1 MIRIR
6 LTTVAGVRQ
15 GTFYRTYV
23 VESRERDAGLW
34 REIGRAP
41 TKAAAE
47 AIKARHERPAP
58 THCEQC
64 GKPLAGAAWG
74 RCYDC
79 GRVCCRE
86 CKGEGYNLCQE
97 CYYTDDGKMADAGAA
112 AL

>member
-6 LTTVAGVRQ
+6 LTTEPGLKQ
-15 GTFYRTYV
+15 GTFSRAYV
-23 VESRERDAGLW
+23 VEHRQGGSGLW
-34 REIGRAP
+34 QELGRAT

-74 RCYDC
+74 RRSD
-79 GRVCCRE
+79 GKARE
-86 CKGEGYNLCQE
+86 RGAENGEGE
-97 CYYTDDGKMADAGAA
+97 TDGNRKDRG
-112 AL
+112 